1 MQIHLNAVSI
11 LIALALAG
19 LWVLLLAKPTALG

>member
-1 MQIHLNAVSI
+1 MRFHLNGLSL

-19 LWVLLLAKPTALG
+19 LWVLLWIKPTAMG